1 MAAPPRLGYGPERSG
16 APLPAPYQ
24 DPLSRLGE
32 DLRAVLAS
40 LRLRIQELWRRNW
53 QGDLARPG
61 FWPRDLAPLYWPLL
75 LSCGLILIILLPWQ
89 LARLLPQRP
98 TPPPRVSSSTADSLE
113 SGSTKSTDLA
123 PGIPEAGAAAS
134 ATDSSKFDSSKSDSS
149 SSDSGAVSS
158 GTSLTD
164 TLSPEAT
171 KAGAEGAA
179 SPSPEAAAA
188 QAAAAEAAR
197 AEEAASAAAA
207 EAEMQLLAGFA
218 QQDPGRL
225 IASAQADG
233 DGVLLRLRMAEG
245 YGRLSRQRRQAQA
258 ERWWQRSLE
267 LGYEQLQLR
276 DGLGRLL
283 ARQARVGSGM
293 ILLDAG
299 D

>member
-1 MAAPPRLGYGPERSG
+1 MAADPPRLGYGPERSG

-40 LRLRIQELWRRNW
+40 LRLRLRELWRRNW
-53 QGDLARPG
+53 QGDLTRPG

-98 TPPPRVSSSTADSLE
+98 TPLPQVSSSTADSLE
-113 SGSTKSTDLA
+113 SGTTKSTDLA

-134 ATDSSKFDSSKSDSS
+134 ATDSSKFDSS

-164 TLSPEAT
+164 TLSPEAAT
-171 KAGAEGAA
+171 AGAEGAA

-188 QAAAAEAAR
+188 QAAEAEAAR
-197 AEEAASAAAA
+197 AAEAASATAA

-225 IASAQADG
+225 IAAAQADG

-245 YGRLSRQRRQAQA
+245 YGRLSRQRRQTQA

>member
-1 MAAPPRLGYGPERSG
+1 
-16 APLPAPYQ
+16 
-24 DPLSRLGE
+24 
-32 DLRAVLAS
+32 VLAS

-75 LSCGLILIILLPWQ
+75 LNCGLILMILLPWQ

-98 TPPPRVSSSTADSLE
+98 NLPAQVSSSTADSLE

-123 PGIPEAGAAAS
+123 PGIPDAGTRAATAP
-134 ATDSSKFDSSKSDSS
+134 TDYSKSDSS

-299 D
+299 E

>member
-1 MAAPPRLGYGPERSG
+1 MAADPPRFGYGPERSG

-24 DPLSRLGE
+24 DPFSRLGE
-32 DLRAVLAS
+32 DLRAVVAS
-40 LRLRIQELWRRNW
+40 LRLRFQELWRRNW
-53 QGDLARPG
+53 QGDLTRPG

-75 LSCGLILIILLPWQ
+75 LSCGLILITLLPWQ

-98 TPPPRVSSSTADSLE
+98 SPPPQASSSTADSIE
-113 SGSTKSTDLA
+113 SGYAKSTYLE
-123 PGIPEAGAAAS
+123 PGFPEAGAEATSGAGSKAAS
-134 ATDSSKFDSSKSDSS
+134 RDDSE
-149 SSDSGAVSS
+149 AVSS
-158 GTSLTD
+158 GSSSVVM
-164 TLSPEAT
+164 LSPEAT
-171 KAGAEGAA
+171 AAKAEGEA
-179 SPSPEAAAA
+179 SRSPEAAAA
-188 QAAAAEAAR
+188 AADAEAEAEAAD
-197 AEEAASAAAA
+197 AATTAAAAAA
-207 EAEMQLLAGFA
+207 EAEKQLLAGFA
-218 QQDPGRL
+218 QQDPDQL
-225 IASAQADG
+225 IAAAQADG
-233 DGVLLRLRMAEG
+233 GLLRLQMAEG